1 MRTAPRAAAR
11 LVPAVMALTAL
22 FLSAGVLRA
31 AEDGYVTAPELAQT
45 MAMDYRDLSEGSTH
59 ACKVY
64 GNGHEIMIFTGVRSL
79 IVDGVPMSLGRP
91 TRWNGRVIT
100 IPDDAA
106 DMLFAKFNV
115 ARSET
120 PAPEVKPSTKTAAK
134 AVARKRP
141 FKVVVDPGHGG
152 KDPGAMG
159 RSGLREKDV
168 TLDIGRR
175 LALYLEERGV
185 DVVMTRRSDV
195 YVPLEDRTAI
205 ANRVNPDLFVSVHA
219 NADNLRSLQGAMFLY
234 PDDGL
239 DDGRP
244 NLFGRAKSA
253 AGRNSLSLQDLGAGG
268 PVDKDV
274 MLLVTA
280 VSFEGF
286 RARSI
291 LAAQTIRGAM
301 EPVTG
306 TIEKGNGIIEDFRG
320 LRVLRETRAPAV
332 LVETDYLSNR
342 MSERKLARSS
352 YRAEIAEAVGEAV
365 MKYLNAT
372 ADNPR

>member
-1 MRTAPRAAAR
+1 MRTARPAPAI
-11 LVPAVMALTAL
+11 AVMAMMTLVLSLASVAL
-22 FLSAGVLRA
+22 G
-31 AEDGYVTAPELAQT
+31 EDGYVTAPELAQT
-45 MAMDYRDLSEGSTH
+45 MAMDYRDLSEGATH

-64 GNGHEIMIFTGVRSL
+64 GNGHEIMIFPDVRSL
-79 IVDGVPMSLGRP
+79 VVDGVPLTITRP
-91 TRWNGRVIT
+91 TRWNGRVIV
-100 IPDDAA
+100 IPDDVA
-106 DMLFAKFNV
+106 DLLFAKFNV
-115 ARSET
+115 AKAET
-120 PAPEVKPSTKTAAK
+120 PATETKAPAKSPAKPQ
-134 AVARKRP
+134 ARSRP
-141 FKVVVDPGHGG
+141 YKVVVDAGHGG

-159 RSGLREKDV
+159 RGGLREKDV
-168 TLDIGRR
+168 NLDVARR
-175 LALYLEERGV
+175 LALFLEEHGV

-205 ANRVNPDLFVSVHA
+205 ANRVNPDLFVSIHA
-219 NADNLRSLQGAMFLY
+219 NSDNLRSLQGAMFLY

-244 NLFGRAKSA
+244 NLFGRAKAA
-253 AGRNSLSLQDLGAGG
+253 AGRKSLSLDELGAGG

-274 MLLVTA
+274 LLLVTA

-291 LAAQTIRGAM
+291 MAAQTIRAAL

-306 TIEKGNGIIEDFRG
+306 TIEKSNGLIEDFRG

-352 YRAEIAEAVGEAV
+352 YRAEIAQSVGEAIL
-365 MKYLNAT
+365 KYLNAT
-372 ADNPR
+372 ADSPR